1 MKAYRIP
8 FVLFFLLLTFTWTG
22 LVNAGQIKDID
33 GKMKI
38 ILSDTGKFKRAED
51 KDGNI
56 LRKNDLN
63 VRGVQLIIK
72 GQGGN
77 PDKTLDIISV
87 TDGTV
92 IRSKGSDCITYWD
105 GNQYIEYCW

>member
-22 LVNAGQIKDID
+22 LVHADQTLDID

-38 ILSDTGKFKRAED
+38 ILHEDGKFKRAED

-63 VRGVQLIIK
+63 KRKVKLIIEGVE
-72 GQGGN
+72 GQA
-77 PDKTLDIISV
+77 DVTLDVISV
-87 TDGTV
+87 TDGA
-92 IRSKGSDCITYWD
+92 IIKGRGSDCITYWD
-105 GNQYIEYCW
+105 GNEYVEYCW